1 MWLLPVL
8 GCGGMNS
15 SFSETVSFPPCDV
28 RVCGI
33 STTTP
38 KCLPTITGTR
48 YRTID
53 SDDDVR
59 PVRQQEP
66 FCAIHTS
73 RGVYTLTTV
82 QYQVPGITG
91 TWYRPPVASPYRYD
105 IRNGYRNSIH
115 RVRTCC
121 GEFAR
126 SLTSLWYLVA
136 RYT

>member
-15 SFSETVSFPPCDV
+15 SFSETVSFPPSDV

-53 SDDDVR
+53 SHDDLR

-66 FCAIHTS
+66 FCAVHTS

-91 TWYRPPVASPYRYD
+91 TGPLLPHRIGTIFVMGTGTVYIVSGPAAV
-105 IRNGYRNSIH
+105 NSH
-115 RVRTCC
+115 VRLPAYGT
-121 GEFAR
+121 
-126 SLTSLWYLVA
+126 W
-136 RYT
+136 